1 MREKA
6 VVVSVVRPDALSEA
20 QRSLDELIALL
31 ETAGV
36 ETVDVIVQKR
46 RKVDPAFYIGKGKAK
61 EVAELVEKLG
71 VDAVVFNARLSP
83 KHVRNL
89 SKVIPVKV
97 LDRVDVILDIFAQHA
112 GSSEA
117 KIQVELAQLQH
128 RLARLRVDPGAL
140 SRLGGGIGT
149 RGPGET
155 KLEIDRR
162 RIQARI
168 NRLKKKLQK
177 IEKVRRQK
185 TKQQR
190 YFFRVALVG
199 YTSAGKSTLM
209 NRLTKSNFKES
220 EQLFTTLDTFTRAA
234 WIKGATVLI
243 SDTVGFISDLPAELI
258 AAFRSTLMVA
268 NEADLLLVVVDVSK
282 PGFERDIEVVERTLR
297 RIGAGDKPKVYVFNK
312 IDLLPSQYMLER
324 LKDRYAGEE
333 VVFVSAKTG
342 EGVEELKE
350 KIYGKYLE
358 WRGGKP
364 PVHHSYNRKREDLK
378 GGNP

>member
-6 VVVSVVRPDALSEA
+6 IVVSVAHPNDLAEA
-20 QRSLDELIALL
+20 QRSIDELVALL
-31 ETAGV
+31 DTAGV
-36 ETVDVIVQKR
+36 DVVDVIVQKR
-46 RKVDPAFYIGKGKAK
+46 RRIDPAFYVGKGKAK
-61 EVAELVEKLG
+61 EIGELAQHLN
-71 VDAVVFNARLSP
+71 VDAVVFDARLSP

-89 SKVIPVKV
+89 SSVIPVKV

-117 KIQVELAQLQH
+117 KLQVELAQLQH
-128 RLARLRVDPGAL
+128 RLARLRVAPGAL

-162 RIQARI
+162 RIQSKI
-168 NRLKKKLQK
+168 VKLKRKLRK
-177 IEKVRRQK
+177 IEKVRQQK

-209 NRLTKSNFKES
+209 NRLTKSHFKES
-220 EQLFTTLDTFTRAA
+220 EKLFTTLDTFTRAA
-234 WIKGATVLI
+234 WINGATILV
-243 SDTVGFISDLPAELI
+243 SDTVGFISNLPTELI

-268 NEADLLLVVVDVSK
+268 NEADLILVVVDVSK
-282 PGFERDIEVVERTLR
+282 PDFERDIEVVESTLR
-297 RIGAGDKPKVYVFNK
+297 KIGAGRKPRIYVFNK
-312 IDLLPSQYMLER
+312 IDLLPSRVMLER
-324 LKDRYAGEE
+324 LMDRYAGEE

-342 EGVEELKE
+342 EGL
-350 KIYGKYLE
+350 
-358 WRGGKP
+358 
-364 PVHHSYNRKREDLK
+364 EDLK
-378 GGNP
+378 AKIYDYYRRWKEGKPLTPVSP

>member
-1 MREKA
+1 MEREKA
-6 VVVSVVRPDALSEA
+6 IVVAVARPEDLSEA
-20 QRSLDELIALL
+20 QRSIDELIDLL
-31 ETAGV
+31 DTAGV
-36 ETVDVIVQKR
+36 DVVDIVVQKR
-46 RKVDPAFYIGKGKAK
+46 RKIDPAYYIGKGKAR
-61 EVAELVEKLG
+61 EIGELAQRLG
-71 VDAVVFNARLSP
+71 VDAVVFDARLSP

-89 SKVIPVKV
+89 SSIIPVKV

-112 GSSEA
+112 GSAEA

-168 NRLKKKLQK
+168 SRLKRKLKKV
-177 IEKVRRQK
+177 EKVRQQK

-209 NRLTKSNFKES
+209 NRLTKSRFKES
-220 EQLFTTLDTFTRAA
+220 PQLFTTLDTFTRAA
-234 WIKGATVLI
+234 WIKGATILV
-243 SDTVGFISDLPAELI
+243 SDTVGFISNLPTELV

-282 PGFERDIEVVERTLR
+282 PDFERDIEVVERTLR
-297 RIGAGDKPKVYVFNK
+297 RIGAGDKPKIYVFNK
-312 IDLLPSQYMLER
+312 IDLLPSRYMLER
-324 LKDRYAGEE
+324 LKDRYEGEE
-333 VVFVSAKTG
+333 VVFISAKTG
-342 EGVEELKE
+342 EGIEELKD
-350 KIYGKYLE
+350 KIYEYYRRWKGEVPTGTYL
-358 WRGGKP
+358 
-364 PVHHSYNRKREDLK
+364 
-378 GGNP
+378 

>member
-6 VVVSVVRPDALSEA
+6 IVVAVARPEDLSEA
-20 QRSLDELIALL
+20 QRSIDELIDLL
-31 ETAGV
+31 DTAGV
-36 ETVDVIVQKR
+36 DVVDIVVQKR
-46 RKVDPAFYIGKGKAK
+46 RKIDPAYYIGKGKAR
-61 EVAELVEKLG
+61 EIGELAQRLG
-71 VDAVVFNARLSP
+71 VDAVVFDARLSP

-89 SKVIPVKV
+89 SSIIPVKV

-112 GSSEA
+112 GSAEA

-168 NRLKKKLQK
+168 ARLKRKLKKV
-177 IEKVRRQK
+177 EKVRQQK

-209 NRLTKSNFKES
+209 NRLTKSRFKES
-220 EQLFTTLDTFTRAA
+220 PQLFTTLDTFTRAA
-234 WIKGATVLI
+234 WIKGATILV
-243 SDTVGFISDLPAELI
+243 SDTVGFISNLPTELV

-282 PGFERDIEVVERTLR
+282 PDFERDIEVVERTLK
-297 RIGAGDKPKVYVFNK
+297 RIGAGDKPKIYVFNK
-312 IDLLPSQYMLER
+312 IDLLPSRYMLER
-324 LKDRYAGEE
+324 LKDRYEGEE
-333 VVFVSAKTG
+333 VVFISAKTG
-342 EGVEELKE
+342 EGIEELKD
-350 KIYGKYLE
+350 KIYEYYRRWKGDDNMF
-358 WRGGKP
+358 RNTDSAH
-364 PVHHSYNRKREDLK
+364 PVT
-378 GGNP
+378 PI